1 MNNIYINFKA
11 YQLEKTAWNY
21 EEAAKNF
28 SYIVMLFGTE
38 TELLSEIQLMVS
50 ALKVYDTIE
59 SEKKIEQELVVF
71 YVKMFNFLKNDVQQK
86 ILHLLTSDTDE
97 SDKIRSCENLFFIL
111 RLMKKYSESFNISIH
126 AVRFVVLYNTFR
138 KLMFFVF

>member
-1 MNNIYINFKA
+1 MNNNNISFKA

-38 TELLSEIQLMVS
+38 PELLSEIQLMVS

-71 YVKMFNFLKNDVQQK
+71 YVKMFNCLKNDVQQK
-86 ILHLLTSDTDE
+86 ILHLLTSDTDD

-111 RLMKKYSESFNISIH
+111 RLMKKFSESFNISIH
-126 AVRFVVLYNTFR
+126 AVRICCSA
-138 KLMFFVF
+138 

>member
-1 MNNIYINFKA
+1 M
-11 YQLEKTAWNY
+11 EKTAWNY

-28 SYIVMLFGTE
+28 SYIVMSFGTE

-59 SEKKIEQELVVF
+59 TEKKIEQELVVF

-86 ILHLLTSDTDE
+86 ILHLLTSDTDD

-126 AVRFVVLYNTFR
+126 AVSNSFVFLYNIFLR
-138 KLMFFVF
+138 